1 MLEAIFEYQ
10 FLRYAI
16 FAGFFAAIIAG
27 IVGVVINEK
36 KMGMITGGVA
46 HASYGGIG
54 LGYLLNFEPII
65 GAFIFAISA
74 ALGVGVVKERVT
86 GMKDIVI
93 AMFWSVGMSLGIL
106 FVALKPGYPPNMSSY
121 LFGNILTVTT
131 RDLWILIAVS
141 VLLLVVT
148 TIYFQEI
155 KAHLFDDEFLAIRE
169 RNIKLY
175 ERIQMVLIAI
185 SVVALIRVVGIILV
199 MSLLSIPAA
208 TSSVYTSGLKNRM
221 ILSGLLALLFTL
233 VGLFISYITGFP
245 SGATIVLFGFL
256 VFVISWGIK
265 GMGRNKRVNV

>member
-1 MLEAIFEYQ
+1 MFEAIIEYQ

-16 FAGFFAAIIAG
+16 FAGFFVAIIAG

-74 ALGVGVVKERVT
+74 AVGVGVVRERIT

-131 RDLWILIAVS
+131 RDLWILIVVAI
-141 VLLLVVT
+141 LLIMI
-148 TIYFQEI
+148 TIVYFQEI
-155 KAHLFDDEFLAIRE
+155 KAHLFDEEFLAIRE

-208 TSSVYTSGLKNRM
+208 TSAIYTSGLKNRM
-221 ILSGLLALLFTL
+221 IFSGLFALLFTL

-245 SGATIVLFGFL
+245 SGATIVLFGFI
-256 VFVISWGIK
+256 VFVVSWSVK
-265 GMGRNKRVNV
+265 GFIRSKKVNV